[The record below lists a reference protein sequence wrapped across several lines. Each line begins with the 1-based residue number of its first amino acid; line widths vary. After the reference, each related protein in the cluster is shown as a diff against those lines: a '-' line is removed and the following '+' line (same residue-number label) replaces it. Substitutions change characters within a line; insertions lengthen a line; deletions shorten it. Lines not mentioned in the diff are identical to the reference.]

1 MPFVVFHSFA
11 FFHECP
17 VKIKNTTSL
26 WYVSDESASGRV
38 SGRHTTMGE
47 RTLIPLLTM
56 NLQPVYKITSLIRLL
71 LYIFIN
77 IPFLLYYIYFPETV
91 FSLCLAHRD
100 VHIEIKLR
108 GMLRW
113 TVSLSFPLFFPPS
126 LIPCPLSLSISIS
139 LFLFLCLPLLSLFP
153 FFFLSFY
160 LLLLLIL
167 LFLISCSIDLPTLL
181 FLPQKWIWPL
191 DLISEGTRHGSNY
204 IKRKKEEKKTQKKNK
219 KSVSKVYRNQ
229 DILT

>member
-113 TVSLSFPLFFPPS
+113 TVSLFPS
-126 LIPCPLSLSISIS
+126 LLSSLPHSLPLPPLSLS
-139 LFLFLCLPLLSLFP
+139 LPTSTLSFS
-153 FFFLSFY
+153 FFLSFF
-160 LLLLLIL
+160 LPLTPSNLALSNIL
-167 LFLISCSIDLPTLL
+167 LYRPTYS
-181 FLPQKWIWPL
+181 PL
-191 DLISEGTRHGSNY
+191 SSP
-204 IKRKKEEKKTQKKNK
+204 
-219 KSVSKVYRNQ
+219 KVNMTARFNLRG
-229 DILT
+229 DTAWF